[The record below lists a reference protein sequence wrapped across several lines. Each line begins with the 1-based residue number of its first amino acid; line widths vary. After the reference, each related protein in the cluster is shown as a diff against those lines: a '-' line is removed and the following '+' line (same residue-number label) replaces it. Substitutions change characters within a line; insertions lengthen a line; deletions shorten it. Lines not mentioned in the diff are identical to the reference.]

1 MFVARRS
8 ITISRL
14 LIGPADRFSG
24 LYRIRGSDRR
34 KNFESVLKALSMQ
47 DRGKI
52 DADCIFFGTLAGL
65 GVSNSDGGG
74 TVNLDASGK
83 ADSAVA
89 KKAASQTKAVSCL

>member
-1 MFVARRS
+1 
-8 ITISRL
+8 
-14 LIGPADRFSG
+14 
-24 LYRIRGSDRR
+24 
-34 KNFESVLKALSMQ
+34 MQ
-47 DRGKI
+47 DKGKI

-89 KKAASQTKAVSCL
+89 KKAASRTKAVSCLQKSQGIQEWSHLPRG